1 MSDRKISLIVVGAMV
16 ALFWLWNVRAQQP
29 STLQPTTSGPMV
41 GACNPGQGIV
51 ISTSGTIYSCYLGT
65 WAAISPMSG
74 TTGSIGGSLLA
85 SVGAATTGTITIQGA
100 SVGQPCIAT
109 ASDGTNMLAIG
120 FMVHCDVTTANTVT
134 VTVAALI
141 IGTPTSKTYFVR
153 IP

>member
-1 MSDRKISLIVVGAMV
+1 MRFKLFAIFLIIGAFGV
-16 ALFWLWNVRAQQP
+16 LSAQQP

-65 WAAISPMSG
+65 WAAITPMTG

-85 SVGAATTGTITIQGA
+85 SVGATATGTVTIQGA
-100 SVGQPCIAT
+100 AVGQPCIAST
-109 ASDGTNMLAIG
+109 SDGTNMLAIG
-120 FMVHCDVTTANTVT
+120 FAVHCDVTAANTATVT
-134 VTVAALI
+134 VSALI
-141 IGTPTSKTYFVR
+141 IGTPASKTYLVR

>member
-1 MSDRKISLIVVGAMV
+1 MRDRKISLIVVSVMV

-51 ISTSGTIYSCYLGT
+51 VSNNGIIYSCYLGT
-65 WAAISPMSG
+65 WAGITPMSG

-85 SVGAATTGTITIQGA
+85 IGGTATGTATIQGA
-100 SVGQPCIAT
+100 VAGQQCVAG
-109 ASDGTNMLAIG
+109 ASDGTNMAALG
-120 FMVHCDVTTANTVT
+120 LMVRCDITSANTAT
-134 VTVAALI
+134 VTLYAIIAL
-141 IGTPTSKTYFVR
+141 TPASKTYNVR